1 MEDFTKA
8 FAPIMLDGEI
18 TIQISRSD
26 YSRIESGKD
35 ATVLYNGAYYDVSY
49 DFEMG
54 KYYITVDGVDIYIEY

>member
-54 KYYITVDGVDIYIEY
+54 K